1 MTRSAQW
8 TLEAETTAPL
18 AVRRWVWP
26 SGLRVVVCL
35 DRAAPIFSY
44 QTWYRVGSR
53 HERPGATG
61 MAHLFEHLMFNQTA
75 NLAPGQ
81 FDHLIEETGGDTNA
95 ATWVDWTYYRD
106 SLPSRDLELAVRLE
120 ADRMQNLTLE
130 DEQLEAEREVVANE
144 RLERVEDDVDG
155 FLDEQLFALAFT
167 EHPYHWPTIGW
178 MADIR
183 AITRPQVHDFYKTF
197 YAPNN
202 ATIVVCG
209 DLGEDHLLELIER
222 YYGDIAPTVLPAD
235 PAVVEAAPGAEK
247 RATFA
252 KPVHADR
259 LVAGYRSPGQGHP
272 DWPVLELIGGLL
284 AGGPS
289 ARLYRELVI
298 ERELA
303 TTTHAEV
310 SPFRDPGL
318 FQVAVNLTRG
328 HRAGDALEVLDRA
341 TARLRDEPVTGAE
354 LAKVKNCVETDF
366 WSGLA
371 DADGKA
377 EALGHFET
385 TLDDFGRLFEVAAR
399 LEAVTAEDVQRVARE
414 YLVPERRAVVIAEP
428 DDEVT
433 DS

>member
-1 MTRSAQW
+1 
-8 TLEAETTAPL
+8 
-18 AVRRWVWP
+18 
-26 SGLRVVVCL
+26 
-35 DRAAPIFSY
+35 
-44 QTWYRVGSR
+44 
-53 HERPGATG
+53 
-61 MAHLFEHLMFNQTA
+61 
-75 NLAPGQ
+75 
-81 FDHLIEETGGDTNA
+81 
-95 ATWVDWTYYRD
+95 
-106 SLPSRDLELAVRLE
+106 
-120 ADRMQNLTLE
+120 MQNLTLE

-209 DLGEDHLLELIER
+209 DLGEDHLLELVER
-222 YYGDIAPTVLPAD
+222 YYGEIAPTVLPAE
-235 PAVVEAAPGAEK
+235 PAVVEAAPAAEK

-259 LVAGYRSPGQGHP
+259 LVTGYRSPGQGHP

-303 TTTHAEV
+303 TTAHAEV

-328 HRAGDALEVLDRA
+328 HRAGAALEVLDRA
-341 TARLRDEPVTGAE
+341 AARLRDEPVTDAE

-377 EALGHFET
+377 EALGHFES
-385 TLDDFGRLFEVAAR
+385 TLGDFGRLFEVAAR

-428 DDEVT
+428 DGEVT